1 MNRGRKAARSE
12 RGLWKLLSK
21 KIVWKFNIIDIL
33 LILIVLISIISLIYK
48 STFGSSDA
56 QLQTF
61 YVTYVCESTPAEVVG
76 SIKAGDSCMD
86 GDSNI
91 SLGVLTES
99 NSEPL
104 ETPAPPTA
112 TPRDEASSSND
123 EGDGEDGAGAASVE
137 SENSAPGK
145 SRAVFTTEVEAYK
158 YDHGIYIEDSVYVLG
173 KQVNLVIGDAIFDS
187 YVSNIAAAPSE

>member
-1 MNRGRKAARSE
+1 M
-12 RGLWKLLSK
+12 LSK

-33 LILIVLISIISLIYK
+33 LILIVLVSIVSLIYK

-61 YVTYVCESTPAEVVG
+61 YVTYVCESTPPEVVG
-76 SIKAGDSCMD
+76 SIKAGDGCMD

-99 NSEPL
+99 SSEPIA
-104 ETPAPPTA
+104 TPAPPTA
-112 TPRDEASSSND
+112 TPGDEENSSND
-123 EGDGEDGAGAASVE
+123 EIDENDSADAASVE
-137 SENSAPGK
+137 NENAAPGK
-145 SRAVFTTEVEAYK
+145 MRAVFTTEVEAYK

-173 KQVNLVIGDAIFDS
+173 KHVNLVIGDAIFDS
-187 YVSNIAAAPSE
+187 YVSSIAAAPSE